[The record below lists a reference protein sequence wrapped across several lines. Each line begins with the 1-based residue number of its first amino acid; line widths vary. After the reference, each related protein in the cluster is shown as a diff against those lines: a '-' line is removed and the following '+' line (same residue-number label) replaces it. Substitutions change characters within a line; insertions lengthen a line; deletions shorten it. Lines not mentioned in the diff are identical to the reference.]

1 VRFSSFLQRLAVV
14 VTAAGMLSC
23 TSAPETDEAA
33 QVRSTFE
40 AFKGALF
47 ASRAT
52 EALSYLDQTTM
63 GYLYASIMQPIP
75 PNESDA
81 EIKHLIRRA
90 VEKITPGGIQ
100 PGFNPDIPLQ
110 VILNKGWVNTHDLD
124 SIDLGPITVRGTQAR
139 GEILW
144 DGSHTTYQLVF
155 VKEGNDWKVD
165 LMGAFPYAA
174 RALQMDRMMKNET
187 EDQQVDQLVS
197 QIQIH

>member
-1 VRFSSFLQRLAVV
+1 VRFSSLLQRLTVV
-14 VTAAGMLSC
+14 VAAAALLSC
-23 TSAPETDEAA
+23 SSVPDKDEAIR
-33 QVRSTFE
+33 VRNTFV

-47 ASRAT
+47 AAHAT
-52 EALSYLDQTTM
+52 EALSYLDQPTM
-63 GYLYASIMQPIP
+63 GYLYISIMEPIP
-75 PNESDA
+75 PNVSDA

-110 VILNKGWVNTHDLD
+110 VILNQGWMNTHDMD
-124 SIDLGPITVRGTQAR
+124 SIDLGPITVKGTQAS

-144 DGSHTTYQLVF
+144 EGSHTTYQLVF